1 MKAIKQILKLVLYF
15 LGAVFLIVFLA
26 FGALSLKYK
35 MAIREVKGEL
45 QVQAQPGKLGKYVN
59 PFIGTGGYPWVCGHN
74 FPGAAQPFGIMRLS
88 PDTDGFIGDLTGE
101 KALNTSGYYYG
112 DNRIIGFSH
121 TRLSGTGATD
131 GGHFRVIPGAGKETL
146 QKYLQRKYISFSHR
160 NEKAFPG
167 YYAVKLQD
175 PDVLSEFTA
184 TMRTGLHRYTFYE
197 DDQPCFLIDVCSTLG
212 DRKTK
217 EGVVKI
223 IPEAMEVEGAV
234 RAFGTFGGR
243 YGGEK
248 IYFVARFNKPFENY
262 SIWKN
267 GILAENQKVTAGDK
281 VGAVF
286 TFEKTLAPFTVEIRV
301 SVSHVSID
309 NARLNLDAEA
319 GDKSFEGILEEAKQ
333 AWEEKLSL
341 IKIQSDIPDQWTIF
355 YTAMYRS
362 FLMPTLFEDV
372 NGDYM
377 GFDKQKHND
386 STGHY
391 YTDLSLWDTYR
402 TLHPLYMLISRD
414 EQLDM
419 VRSLVKMKEQGG
431 GLPRWPSG
439 YGYTGSMLG
448 SPADMVIAGSWLK
461 GIRDFDVESAY
472 DGMKAIAL
480 GPPAKGSQYSGRR
493 GIGGYLEYEYC
504 PSDLMDKAVSKTLE
518 YAWADQSI
526 ANLAKVLGQAEDAKL
541 FESHAQYYRNTWNQ
555 VTKYFQPRDT
565 KGIFFEPFKPLLL
578 TYLDWEEKYTD
589 DYVEGSALQWR
600 WCVPQ
605 DPQGLIELFGSREY
619 FVTELNDF
627 FAKADPDRG
636 TFSPGSYYWHGN
648 EPDMHAAYLFNKA
661 GRPDLTQK
669 WVRWILDNKYGTD
682 PGGLDGND
690 DGATLSAWYIL
701 SAMGFYPIAGSDLYE
716 LGAPLFEH
724 ATMNMG
730 KSELEIIAE
739 NYGPGKIYA
748 QKIWLNDTLLDRTW
762 IRHSEIAHGGVF
774 KFEMSAIAPEN

>member
-1 MKAIKQILKLVLYF
+1 MIKRSLKFLLYF
-15 LGAVFLIVFLA
+15 LGAVILIILVA
-26 FGALSLKYK
+26 VSVLSLKYQL
-35 MAIREVKGEL
+35 AIREVKGTLE
-45 QVQAQPGKLGKYVN
+45 VSAHAGELGKYVN
-59 PFIGTGGYPWVCGHN
+59 TFIGTGGYPWVCGHN
-74 FPGAAQPFGIMRLS
+74 FPGAAQPFGVMRLS

-131 GGHFRVIPGAGKETL
+131 GGHFRIIPGAGGKTA
-146 QKYLQRKYISFSHR
+146 QNYFRRKYISFSHSD
-160 NEKAFPG
+160 EKAFPG
-167 YYAVKLQD
+167 YYAVKLHD

-184 TMRTGLHRYTFYE
+184 TMRTGIHRYTFNE
-197 DDQPCFLIDVCSTLG
+197 NDQPCFLIDVCSALG
-212 DRKTK
+212 DRKTI
-217 EGVVKI
+217 EGSVKI

-248 IYFVARFNKPFENY
+248 IYFVARLNKPFKEY
-262 SIWKN
+262 STWKD
-267 GILAENQKVTAGDK
+267 GVIAENRKENTGDN
-281 VGAVF
+281 VGAVLML
-286 TFEKTLAPFTVEIRV
+286 EKTSESLTVEIRL

-309 NARLNLDAEA
+309 NARQNLDAETR
-319 GDKSFEGILEEAKQ
+319 DKSFEDVLEEAKQ

-341 IKIQSDIPDQWTIF
+341 IKIKSATSEQFTIF

-372 NGDYM
+372 NGDYV
-377 GFDKQKHND
+377 GFDKQVHND
-386 STGHY
+386 SIGHY

-402 TLHPLYMLISRD
+402 TLHPLYTLIARD
-414 EQLDM
+414 EQQDM
-419 VRSLVKMKEQGG
+419 VRSLVSMKKQGG

-448 SPADMVIAGSWLK
+448 SPADMVIAETWLK

-472 DGMKAIAL
+472 EGMKAIAL
-480 GPPAKGSQYSGRR
+480 GHVLKGSQYSGRR
-493 GIGGYLEYEYC
+493 GIEGYLEYEYC

-526 ANLAKVLGQAEDAKL
+526 ANLAKALGKEEDVRL
-541 FESHAQYYRNTWNQ
+541 FESHAQYYRNTWNPE
-555 VTKYFQPRDT
+555 TKYFQPRNT
-565 KGIFFEPFKPLLL
+565 KQFFEPFKPLLL

-605 DPQGLIELFGSREY
+605 DPKGLIELFGGREY
-619 FVTELNDF
+619 FVKELNDF
-627 FAKADPDRG
+627 FAKSDPDKG

-648 EPDMHAAYLFNKA
+648 EPDMHAAYLFNEA

-701 SAMGFYPIAGSDLYE
+701 SAMGFYPIAGSDIYQ

-724 ATMNMG
+724 AMMDMG
-730 KSELEIIAE
+730 NSKLEIIAE
-739 NYGPGKIYA
+739 NYSPENIYV
-748 QKIWLNDTLLDRTW
+748 QKIWLNDTLIDRTW
-762 IRHSEIAHGGVF
+762 IRHSEIARGGVL
-774 KFEMSAIAPEN
+774 KFEMAAKALITVY